1 MYVCAYLNQ
10 IVSHERGDIGSLG
23 EELVRPRG
31 VALPEQLHA
40 SLHVGLA
47 LDPSLLLL
55 PALRWQVATVEH

>member
-1 MYVCAYLNQ
+1 MYLNQ
-10 IVSHERGDIGSLG
+10 VVGHEWGDVGSFG
-23 EELVRPRG
+23 EELVRPRD

-55 PALRWQVATVEH
+55 PALRRQVATVEH